1 MSAGSRVS
9 ILFVAMITY
18 KGHGTLVTTLKAN
31 YHSTA
36 FSKLNDAYLNHTTP
50 PLFHIVL
57 LNQYK
62 HLQCGQ
68 TAGH

>member
-36 FSKLNDAYLNHTTP
+36 FS
-50 PLFHIVL
+50 
-57 LNQYK
+57 
-62 HLQCGQ
+62 
-68 TAGH
+68 